1 MPSVGCDEASSPQ
14 CPPSTA
20 LCFWVNRPTSRGP
33 SRGGHPRR
41 VTVWVRCRVPLGTSL
56 APEANPTVLTPP
68 PTWKEAFGWGGGIF
82 PKLQKM
88 ITHFRE
94 RMCLL
99 PSFSSTGLRPRSTP
113 RSPPSPLPPPPPPS
127 PHLAEG
133 EMPARWS
140 HAAGLGTIGSCLEHA
155 AASTHIWRPARATPV
170 LIWRERAGR
179 FVS

>member
-1 MPSVGCDEASSPQ
+1 MACDEASSPQ
-14 CPPSTA
+14 CPPNAA
-20 LCFWVNRPTSRGP
+20 LRSGLTRQLHAVPAA
-33 SRGGHPRR
+33 GGHPRR
-41 VTVWVRCRVPLGTSL
+41 VTVWIRRRVPLGTSL
-56 APEANPTVLTPP
+56 SHQRLTLQFLPHP
-68 PTWKEAFGWGGGIF
+68 STGKEAFGGGGGIF

-88 ITHFRE
+88 ISHFRE

-99 PSFSSTGLRPRSTP
+99 PSFTSSGLRPGSTP
-113 RSPPSPLPPPPPPS
+113 RRPPSPLPLPLPS

-155 AASTHIWRPARATPV
+155 AASTHIWRPAQATPV